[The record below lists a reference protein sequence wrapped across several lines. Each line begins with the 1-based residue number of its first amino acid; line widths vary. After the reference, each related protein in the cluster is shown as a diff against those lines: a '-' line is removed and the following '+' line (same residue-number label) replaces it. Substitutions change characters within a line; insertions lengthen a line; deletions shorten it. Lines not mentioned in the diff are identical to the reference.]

1 MKIDILDTYQ
11 ELSQRAKDIIVQEI
25 KKNKKLLLCAAT
37 GGSPTGTYNLL
48 KEEYLKQPE
57 LFDQLR
63 IIKLD
68 EWGGIPLNHPATCES
83 YLQTHLIQPLRI
95 SASRYISF
103 DSNPTEPLQEC
114 EKIQEKLEAVGP
126 VDLCILGLGMNGHLA
141 LNEPTEYLHPHC
153 HIAQLSAMSLQH
165 QMISEMEI
173 KPAYGLTLGMADI
186 LQSKKLLIL
195 IHGSQKKWIVSK
207 LLQRKINTSLPAS
220 FLWLH
225 TDVTSLITKDA
236 IG

>member
-1 MKIDILDTYQ
+1 
-11 ELSQRAKDIIVQEI
+11 
-25 KKNKKLLLCAAT
+25 
-37 GGSPTGTYNLL
+37 
-48 KEEYLKQPE
+48 
-57 LFDQLR
+57 
-63 IIKLD
+63 
-68 EWGGIPLNHPATCES
+68 
-83 YLQTHLIQPLRI
+83 
-95 SASRYISF
+95 
-103 DSNPTEPLQEC
+103 LQEC

-186 LQSKKLLIL
+186 LQSKKILIL
-195 IHGSQKKWIVSK
+195 INGSQKKWIVSK

-225 TDVTSLITKDA
+225 PAATCLITKDA